1 MNAPDI
7 IARRPRLKRAALWAA
22 LFSLLVVAQTLLVA
36 LTVRYESARVQDE
49 TDNAA
54 AEASAEVRRQLTR
67 VTQAL
72 QGLLWDAQAQRWP
85 GAVVEALR
93 EIGRA
98 HV

>member
-49 TDNAA
+49 TDNRS
-54 AEASAEVRRQLTR
+54 EEHTSE
-67 VTQAL
+67 L
-72 QGLLWDAQAQRWP
+72 QS
-85 GAVVEALR
+85 
-93 EIGRA
+93 
-98 HV
+98 H